1 MAHTP
6 NQVRIVSLHELR
18 AAGWRT
24 PLVLLGTGAVRDL
37 CQAASP
43 SDWAAGPLVP
53 PPDASGGGGGG
64 AKQSS
69 LLQRAEALV
78 QASHTC
84 AAASLGRPAPL
95 FGLLLD
101 LAPAAHCLEVGR
113 MRAALAR
120 AEAELAAEERVA
132 AQRGE
137 ERVRIEVGAGLSR
150 GVGLAHGVPPP
161 QAGPAASAFG
171 LAHGVL
177 PPPGPPR
184 PPQPQELGLLRH
196 QIQLEMAEGLVAAH
210 AHEEVAV
217 GVHRPGGARPP
228 PPTGPAQSC
237 VAARGARFSFL

>member
-1 MAHTP
+1 MAYTP
-6 NQVRIVSLHELR
+6 NQVRIVSLLELS

-37 CQAASP
+37 CEAASP

-53 PPDASGGGGGG
+53 PPGASGGGG
-64 AKQSS
+64 ANQPS

-95 FGLLLD
+95 FGVLLD
-101 LAPAAHCLEVGR
+101 LAQAAHCQEVGR

-137 ERVRIEVGAGLSR
+137 ERVRIEVGAGL
-150 GVGLAHGVPPP
+150 AHGVPPP
-161 QAGPAASAFG
+161 PPGPATSAFG
-171 LAHGVL
+171 HAHGVP

-196 QIQLEMAEGLVAAH
+196 QIQLEMAEGLVATH
-210 AHEEVAV
+210 AHEDATV
-217 GVHRPGGARPP
+217 GVHRPGGACPP
-228 PPTGPAQSC
+228 PPTGPAQC
-237 VAARGARFSFL
+237 CEAARGARFSFL

>member
-1 MAHTP
+1 M
-6 NQVRIVSLHELR
+6 RIVSLHELR

-101 LAPAAHCLEVGR
+101 LAQAAHCLEVGR

-132 AQRGE
+132 AQRCE
-137 ERVRIEVGAGLSR
+137 ERVRIEVGA
-150 GVGLAHGVPPP
+150 GLAHGVPPP

-196 QIQLEMAEGLVAAH
+196 QIQLEMAEALVAAH
-210 AHEEVAV
+210 AQEEVAV

-237 VAARGARFSFL
+237 EDARGARFSFL